1 MPNRRDILAALSAGA
16 LSSLVGAPLA
26 AAAEGDEKPP
36 LIRGDT
42 KLAFGAP
49 QPFSFERLV
58 DMARERIASPYVP
71 APKPAPDVTI
81 KIGYAQHNAIFQA
94 VANGLFADK
103 GPQDIVTMFHLG
115 QLFQRPVKI
124 NALEDGTARPLLY
137 REGYFSYPA
146 NSPARDMPDA
156 LKDGAGFAGFRVHE
170 PWNGGQ
176 HDRPGDWLVFLGASY
191 FRSSGDLKQYGLSS
205 RGLALD
211 TAKPGGGPE
220 EFPDFTE
227 FWITPM
233 VGGRMTIYALME
245 GPSVTGAYRFVV
257 THHPHVTMDVTCR
270 IFLRHDVAR
279 FGVAPLTS
287 MYWYSQERRWA
298 AGDWRPEVHDSDG
311 LSIRYTDGGAL
322 WRPLTDPDGARVT
335 AYPATDIAG
344 FGLMQRDRT
353 YDHYQDRAAFER
365 RPNLYVEPIAG
376 FGRGE
381 IQLVELPDA
390 GRVQRQRRRL
400 LRAGGAGQGGRRSQL
415 RIPVE
420 LERRGTRHVPGAARR
435 RQAQPAPAAA
445 RQGRARAAG
454 AQDHPRLRRRRAG
467 GRGALGRHAG
477 DRGALRARLQAQ
489 ARTRGRPG
497 GRDATGVR
505 PVHAGERAVR
515 DPGAADGGGQGAE
528 RDGGGGGAA
537 GSGFAGE
544 GVRGWRRSQSG
555 SWVNQAMQHFIDLLF
570 QRVAAARFVGWR
582 IRPCCFI
589 YVGHD
594 YSISQSRPR

>member
-1 MPNRRDILAALSAGA
+1 
-16 LSSLVGAPLA
+16 
-26 AAAEGDEKPP
+26 
-36 LIRGDT
+36 
-42 KLAFGAP
+42 
-49 QPFSFERLV
+49 
-58 DMARERIASPYVP
+58 
-71 APKPAPDVTI
+71 
-81 KIGYAQHNAIFQA
+81 
-94 VANGLFADK
+94 
-103 GPQDIVTMFHLG
+103 
-115 QLFQRPVKI
+115 
-124 NALEDGTARPLLY
+124 
-137 REGYFSYPA
+137 
-146 NSPARDMPDA
+146 MPDA

-170 PWNGGQ
+170 PWNGGR

-311 LSIRYTDGGAL
+311 LSIRYGDGGAL

-376 FGRGE
+376 FTGGE
-381 IQLVELPDA
+381 IQLVELPTRAEFNDNVVA
-390 GRVQRQRRRL
+390 FYVPEAPA
-400 LRAGGAGQGGRRSQL
+400 RAGNDYSFEYRLSWSGE
-415 RIPVE
+415 E
-420 LERRGTRHVPGAARR
+420 LDTPLARLVDVR
-435 RQAQPAPAAA
+435 LNR
-445 RQGRARAAG
+445 
-454 AQDHPRLRRRRAG
+454 PRLRRARGEPERLERKIILDFAG
-467 GRGALGRHAG
+467 GALAGVAPWDVTPVIEVPCGRAFKPKLERAV
-477 DRGALRARLQAQ
+477 DRDDGMRLEFDLFTEEVEPCEI
-489 ARTRGRPG
+489 R
-497 GRDATGVR
+497 VR
-505 PVHAGERAVR
+505 LMAGERVLSETAAIAVKP
-515 DPGAADGGGQGAE
+515 DQ
-528 RDGGGGGAA
+528 
-537 GSGFAGE
+537 
-544 GVRGWRRSQSG
+544 
-555 SWVNQAMQHFIDLLF
+555 DL
-570 QRVAAARFVGWR
+570 VGK
-582 IRPCCFI
+582 
-589 YVGHD
+589 G
-594 YSISQSRPR
+594 

>member
-16 LSSLVGAPLA
+16 LSSLAGAPFA
-26 AAAEGDEKPP
+26 VAAEGDEKPP

-58 DMARERIASPYVP
+58 DMARERVASPYVP

-81 KIGYAQHNAIFQA
+81 RIGYAQHNAIFQA

-146 NSPARDMPDA
+146 NSPARDMPAA

-170 PWNGGQ
+170 PWNGGTD
-176 HDRPGDWLVFLGASY
+176 DRPGDWLVFLGAAY
-191 FRSSGDLKQYGLSS
+191 FRSSGDLNQYGLSS

-376 FGRGE
+376 FEGGE
-381 IQLVELPDA
+381 IQLVELPT
-390 GRVQRQRRRL
+390 
-400 LRAGGAGQGGRRSQL
+400 RAEFNDNIVAFY
-415 RIPVE
+415 
-420 LERRGTRHVPGAARR
+420 VPE
-435 RQAQPAPAAA
+435 APAKAGNDYSFEYRLSWSGEELDTPLA
-445 RQGRARAAG
+445 RLVDVRLNR
-454 AQDHPRLRRRRAG
+454 PRLRRARGEPERLERKIVLDFAG
-467 GRGALGRHAG
+467 GALAGVAPWDVTPVIEVPCGRAFKPK
-477 DRGALRARLQAQ
+477 L
-489 ARTRGRPG
+489 
-497 GRDATGVR
+497 
-505 PVHAGERAVR
+505 ERAVDR
-515 DPGAADGGGQGAE
+515 DDGMRLEFDLFTQETEPCEIRVRLTAGDKVLSETAAIAVQPDQ
-528 RDGGGGGAA
+528 
-537 GSGFAGE
+537 
-544 GVRGWRRSQSG
+544 
-555 SWVNQAMQHFIDLLF
+555 DL
-570 QRVAAARFVGWR
+570 VGK
-582 IRPCCFI
+582 
-589 YVGHD
+589 G
-594 YSISQSRPR
+594 